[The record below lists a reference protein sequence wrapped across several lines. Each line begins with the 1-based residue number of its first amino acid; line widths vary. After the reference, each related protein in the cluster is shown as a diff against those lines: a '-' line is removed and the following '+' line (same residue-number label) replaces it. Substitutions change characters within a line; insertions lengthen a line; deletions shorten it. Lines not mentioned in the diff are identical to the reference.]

1 MRYKSHTQKKE
12 VTYYLNTY
20 YNSIVGLGKER
31 ILISLNKVLFGWAVR
46 VAVVQL
52 SPGLLCT
59 TSILFCM
66 YLQSV
71 TVCAA
76 IYRLD

>member
-1 MRYKSHTQKKE
+1 MYC
-12 VTYYLNTY
+12 LNTY
-20 YNSIVGLGKER
+20 YSCTVGLGKEW
-31 ILISLNKVLFGWAVR
+31 IFISHDKVVFGWAVR

-52 SPGLLCT
+52 SFRLLWT